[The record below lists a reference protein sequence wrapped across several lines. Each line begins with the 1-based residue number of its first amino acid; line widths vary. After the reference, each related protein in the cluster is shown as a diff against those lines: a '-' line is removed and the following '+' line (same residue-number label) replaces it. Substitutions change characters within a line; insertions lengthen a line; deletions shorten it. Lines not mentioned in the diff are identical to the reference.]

1 MTETSHTDAPPA
13 AAQSPGAARAVLP
26 ACARAAAILAA
37 VLVLTAPSAFAVLG
51 PAGVAPAPS
60 VQAASL
66 PPPSQPVKVASADRL
81 ARLFDR
87 LGYHL
92 EAVGED
98 GLPVPSIELAALPE
112 DLDEIRST
120 DERKALFIRAVLP
133 VVLRASE
140 AVLVDRAV
148 LEAMIATLEEGR
160 GLGRH
165 DLEAFRRLAERYA
178 MPEAAADLAGM
189 RALLPRV
196 DVVPASLAV
205 AQAIKES
212 GWGTSRFARTG
223 NALFGQWTW
232 DPAAGILPVERPAG
246 RSHRVRAFRNLAD
259 SAQAY
264 LFNLNT
270 HPAYEGFRK
279 ARAAARAETGSL
291 PEAHRLAGH
300 LTRYSERRQAYVQEI
315 VDLIR
320 HNRLDRLDD
329 AVLGEPS
336 QYADADPVAA
346 GLVDG

>member
-1 MTETSHTDAPPA
+1 MTKSNDPVAPPA
-13 AAQSPGAARAVLP
+13 AAPQPSAARAFLP
-26 ACARAAAILAA
+26 ACARTAAALAA

-51 PAGVAPAPS
+51 PAGAPPAPA
-60 VQAASL
+60 VQAATIQTL
-66 PPPSQPVKVASADRL
+66 AEPVKVASADRL

-92 EAVGED
+92 EAVGEN

-112 DLDEIRST
+112 DLDEIRSI

-140 AVLVDRAV
+140 AVLGDRAA
-148 LEAMIATLEEGR
+148 LEAMIATLEEGG
-160 GLGRH
+160 GLGPREL
-165 DLEAFRRLAERYA
+165 DGFRRLAERYA
-178 MPEAAADLAGM
+178 MPDATPDLAGM
-189 RALLPRV
+189 RSLLPRV
-196 DVVPASLAV
+196 DVVPVSLAV

-246 RSHRVRAFRNLAD
+246 RSHRVRSFRSLAD

-279 ARAAARAETGSL
+279 ARAAARAESGGL

-315 VDLIR
+315 VGLIR

-329 AVLGEPS
+329 AELGEPS
-336 QYADADPVAA
+336 RYADADPVAA